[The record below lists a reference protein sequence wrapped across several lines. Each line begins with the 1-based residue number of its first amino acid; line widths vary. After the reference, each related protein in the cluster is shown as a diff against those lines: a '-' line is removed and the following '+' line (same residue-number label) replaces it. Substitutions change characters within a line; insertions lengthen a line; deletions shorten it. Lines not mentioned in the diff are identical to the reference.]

1 MIEETIRINNL
12 ARHKYV
18 GRLIIGGEYGILIS
32 LEKKPNVVHR
42 FFMRVLL
49 GFKWKDKQ

>member
-1 MIEETIRINNL
+1 MIETIRFNNL
-12 ARHKYV
+12 ARPKYV
-18 GRLIIGGEYGILIS
+18 GRLIIGGEYGLLIS

-49 GFKWKDKQ
+49 GFEWRDEQ